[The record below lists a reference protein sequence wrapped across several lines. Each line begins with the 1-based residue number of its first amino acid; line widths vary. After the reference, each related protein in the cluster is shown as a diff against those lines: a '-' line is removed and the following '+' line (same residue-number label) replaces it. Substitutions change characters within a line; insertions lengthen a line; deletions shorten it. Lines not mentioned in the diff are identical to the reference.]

1 MGIECTTSIGESA
14 MPFMS
19 ALLTYSNTRECGDI
33 SAKTGALVDLFDLD
47 GTGVLDFD
55 AAICLL
61 SNFLSGV
68 LMVQNFS
75 IKDNLRTQHKIQN
88 ICRSL
93 FLQNRVKLSQHLPR
107 EDAMKFMS
115 TLCRDESPLD
125 ISMLLSVLNI
135 DAAVEIQLSSSDFGV
150 TMSSQSVFPSRL
162 ISSIDDIDFA
172 VEVIAEDYRR
182 LESLE
187 SCLGVFYLNHINSE
201 NFKSEVSNRFQEIS
215 GGKSELSAEDLLP
228 IFQVLLGDISTQPT
242 SRHLRKF
249 IDIFD
254 STGSRTVNEIEFSN
268 IVRLGTV
275 IAALYGEART
285 VDTSIAAKEDT
296 DASLVE
302 DSEEMTWHLEQMK
315 IQHQQLRRDFDAL
328 LHQLKEFA
336 EKSSNE
342 ELPPRRMQSLAA
354 RLATVRSIDV
364 DADEGNDKDDTR
376 SAKSHQ
382 LHQSEGIEP
391 FSPTALILQNGKVEE
406 VHKPTLE
413 MDTQDVSDHLR
424 RCGLAHPANLIE
436 STGIDGKKLMELND
450 VALLKMMLNVDEESQ
465 ARTLVE
471 LRALKGSFNYL

>member
-201 NFKSEVSNRFQEIS
+201 NFKSEVSNRFQ
-215 GGKSELSAEDLLP
+215 
-228 IFQVLLGDISTQPT
+228 
-242 SRHLRKF
+242 
-249 IDIFD
+249 
-254 STGSRTVNEIEFSN
+254 
-268 IVRLGTV
+268 
-275 IAALYGEART
+275 
-285 VDTSIAAKEDT
+285 
-296 DASLVE
+296 
-302 DSEEMTWHLEQMK
+302 
-315 IQHQQLRRDFDAL
+315 
-328 LHQLKEFA
+328 
-336 EKSSNE
+336 
-342 ELPPRRMQSLAA
+342 
-354 RLATVRSIDV
+354 
-364 DADEGNDKDDTR
+364 
-376 SAKSHQ
+376 
-382 LHQSEGIEP
+382 GIP
-391 FSPTALILQNGKVEE
+391 
-406 VHKPTLE
+406 
-413 MDTQDVSDHLR
+413 
-424 RCGLAHPANLIE
+424 
-436 STGIDGKKLMELND
+436 
-450 VALLKMMLNVDEESQ
+450 
-465 ARTLVE
+465 
-471 LRALKGSFNYL
+471 